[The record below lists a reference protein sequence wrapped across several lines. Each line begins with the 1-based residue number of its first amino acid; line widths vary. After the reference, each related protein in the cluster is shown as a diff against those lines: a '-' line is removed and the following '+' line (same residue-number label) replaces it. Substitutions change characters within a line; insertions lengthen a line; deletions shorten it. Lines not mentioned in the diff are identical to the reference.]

1 MNKIAYYLSGIS
13 LKMAEVFMEVGM
25 GRVAMVVEA
34 QAVDSS
40 SRLCSSDR
48 LKKCDGTDVFLK

>member
-1 MNKIAYYLSGIS
+1 
-13 LKMAEVFMEVGM
+13 M
-25 GRVAMVVEA
+25 GKVVMVVEA

-48 LKKCDGTDVFLK
+48 LKKCDETDVFLR